1 MKIDDTPEIFWKAFL
16 SSNQKDLPPLDTQYQ
31 AWAFGDSPRMA
42 DNLAALVLSSQ
53 KTATASLHWVYQ
65 IENETLPQ
73 VGEYNIILSGSEVPL
88 CIIRTIKVEIKP
100 FDQVDAKFANDEGEG
115 ERTLAY
121 WRKVHWEFFAREC
134 VAINRQ
140 PRLDMPV
147 VCERFRLV
155 YPEIP
160 LA

>member
-1 MKIDDTPEIFWKAFL
+1 MKIEDTPEIFWKAFF
-16 SSNQKDLPPLDTQYQ
+16 SSNQKDQPALDTPYQ
-31 AWAFGDSPRMA
+31 AWAFGDSASMA
-42 DNLAALVLSSQ
+42 DNLAALVLSRQ

-65 IENETLPQ
+65 VENETLPQ
-73 VGEYNIILSGSEVPL
+73 VGEFNIILNGNEVPT
-88 CIIRTIKVEIKP
+88 CITRTIQVEIKP
-100 FDQVDAKFANDEGEG
+100 FDQVDALFANDEGEG

-140 PRLDMPV
+140 TRLDMPV

-155 YPEIP
+155 YPKLP